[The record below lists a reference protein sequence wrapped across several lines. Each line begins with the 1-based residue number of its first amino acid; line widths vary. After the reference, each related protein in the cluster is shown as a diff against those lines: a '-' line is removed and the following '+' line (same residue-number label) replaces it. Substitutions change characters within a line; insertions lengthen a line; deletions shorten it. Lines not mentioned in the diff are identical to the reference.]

1 MFKEGFL
8 HNQGLVKDNKGKI
21 NPILPEDRPSRAEL
35 GIFRRD
41 HWKTWTPC
49 RPNGV
54 EKWWVFMGE
63 SVASKTRKITSCPTV
78 SAGTAG

>member
-1 MFKEGFL
+1 MSRMGVYLYSRSTAVTNRMFQEGFL

-41 HWKTWTPC
+41 H
-49 RPNGV
+49 
-54 EKWWVFMGE
+54 
-63 SVASKTRKITSCPTV
+63 
-78 SAGTAG
+78 